1 MVKEYYNYF
10 MEEND
15 NTEEFK
21 KLPVYMQK
29 CLNLNKG
36 SYNFWGNGQD
46 YMSSKQGQWNSDV
59 ELDSIKDMWELDD
72 LNECVN
78 FYFRAEKK
86 VKTCES
92 CSGSGISVRSE
103 NERWNISYRKEN
115 LTEEDIAGLYEDGWL
130 KTKPKDLHDFL
141 TNDEY
146 KHFNIDALRIYTI
159 LKRRAER
166 EGYEY
171 LCPHCQGNGYIDIDK
186 EYSLALQLWILH
198 PRKSSSLGV
207 IIHNITEQDLPKI
220 FKLLN
225 CARERFDTKFDRIK
239 EMESWLS

>member
-1 MVKEYYNYF
+1 MDREYYSYF
-10 MEEND
+10 LEEGD

-21 KLPVYMQK
+21 KLPVYIQK

-36 SYNFWGNGQD
+36 NYNCWGNGQD
-46 YMSSKQGQWNSDV
+46 YMSSKKGQWNSDV

-92 CSGSGISVRSE
+92 CSGSGISSRSE
-103 NERWNISYRKEN
+103 TEQWNISYRKEN
-115 LTEEDIAGLYEDGWL
+115 LTEEDVTGLYEDGWL

-141 TNDEY
+141 TNDKY
-146 KHFNIDALRIYTI
+146 KDFDIDVLRIHTI

-166 EGYEY
+166 EGYDY
-171 LCPHCQGNGYIDIDK
+171 LCQCCQGDGCIDIDK
-186 EYSLALQLWILH
+186 KYSLALQLWILH

-207 IIHNITEQDLPKI
+207 LIHNITEQDLPEVY
-220 FKLLN
+220 KLLN
-225 CARERFDTKFDRIK
+225 CARERFNIKFDKIK
-239 EMESWLS
+239 EMEKWI

>member
-1 MVKEYYNYF
+1 MDKEEYYSYLT
-10 MEEND
+10 D
-15 NTEEFK
+15 DSDTKEFK
-21 KLPVYMQK
+21 KLPAYMQR

-36 SYNFWGNGQD
+36 NYNFWGNGQD
-46 YMSSKQGQWNSDV
+46 YMSSRKGQWDSDV

-86 VKTCES
+86 VKTCWS
-92 CSGSGISVRSE
+92 CSGSGMSARSE
-103 NERWNISYRKEN
+103 TERWNISYRKEN
-115 LTEEDIAGLYEDGWL
+115 LTEEDVAGLYDDGWL

-146 KHFNIDALRIYTI
+146 KNFNIDALRIHTI

-166 EGYEY
+166 EGYEC
-171 LCPHCQGNGYIDIDK
+171 LCPHCQGNGNINIDK

-207 IIHNITEQDLPKI
+207 VIHNITEQDLPKV

-225 CARERFDTKFDRIK
+225 CARERFNNKFDKIK
-239 EMESWLS
+239 EMETWI